1 MRSRPDPKPAPRKLP
16 EAKLRHDPQVIK
28 WVQRLKGDPAARP
41 AALSETELRWVM
53 EEVMRRRGDEFSDTH
68 FAKAMEKTTP
78 VLAHPQVT
86 DPIEDLGH
94 IFSQP
99 EMREFWKVWTTGR
112 PKAGP
117 APNLE
122 FAKAML
128 ATMAVPGITSRGDDA
143 HRLLHDTPRLQDLF
157 DTLSAKAG
165 QVYGPLGYSGA
176 MRLIHK
182 AAAPCH
188 QLALYTN
195 IEMLKE
201 LRALG
206 FDEIGKRLLIDGT
219 AVPAWAQQ
227 VSAGRL
233 PKNPTPKQQEAHDRR
248 EAELRKRAEEA
259 GFRMLGYTKNGKI
272 VPADEKVGS
281 GLRAGKIKAWR
292 GYYLVVIADQATG
305 LPMVWSLV
313 DARED
318 EARQIIPLLSQ
329 LFSLWPELHDD
340 RITEMIAGDSAWDED
355 PWCRLCEVDYG
366 IAPIFRLHNT
376 DHPPQIV
383 PPGQTRGTRVVAVT
397 PRGELMCRGHMQP
410 CKMVKFEPS
419 KRDAALRAGQ
429 TEAADFRV
437 RALCTHHGGG
447 AGGGK
452 PCGHLSLKAD
462 TDWSKLTRYPH
473 HPNGRPE
480 LYATRQAMLV
490 RLGQIES
497 LWNVLKTGNM
507 LAGSG
512 PTRTKMCNR
521 TTHEALI
528 SLAFLGTTALTLA
541 DQRQRHGV
549 AVPPLVGAAAGS
561 TTTTPTPTAG
571 GASPSPAGA
580 PPAGAPVSPATP
592 TPAATSAGRSSGPS
606 DPARQALTA
615 RRSTGQ
621 KQPDWTRHPTQA
633 WLRAERTAA

>member
-1 MRSRPDPKPAPRKLP
+1 MRSRPDPKAAPQKLP
-16 EAKLRHDPQVIK
+16 AAKLRHDPQVMK

-41 AALSETELRWVM
+41 MDLSETELRWVM

-68 FAKAMEKTTP
+68 FAKAMAKTVP

-86 DPIEDLGH
+86 DSIEDLDH
-94 IFSQP
+94 IFAQP
-99 EMREFWKVWTTGR
+99 EMIEFWRAWTAAR

-143 HRLLHDTPRLQDLF
+143 HRLLLGAPALQATF
-157 DTLSAKAG
+157 DELSARTG
-165 QVYGPLGYSGA
+165 RVYTSTCYSAA

-182 AAAPCH
+182 AATPCH

-206 FDEIGKRLLIDGT
+206 FDEIGKRLLIDGS

-233 PKNPTPKQQEAHDRR
+233 PKNPTPQQQAAHDRR
-248 EAELRKRAEEA
+248 EADLRKCAEEA
-259 GFRMLGYTKNGKI
+259 GFRMLAHTRNGKV

-281 GLRAGKIKAWR
+281 GLRAGKVKAWR

-313 DARED
+313 DASED

-397 PRGELMCRGHMQP
+397 PYGELMCRGHMHP
-410 CKMVKFEPS
+410 CKMVKFEPH
-419 KRDAALRAGQ
+419 KRDPTLKAGQ
-429 TEAADFRV
+429 SEKADFRV
-437 RALCTHHGGG
+437 
-447 AGGGK
+447 
-452 PCGHLSLKAD
+452 
-462 TDWSKLTRYPH
+462 
-473 HPNGRPE
+473 
-480 LYATRQAMLV
+480 
-490 RLGQIES
+490 
-497 LWNVLKTGNM
+497 
-507 LAGSG
+507 AGSASSTAAEREEAG
-512 PTRTKMCNR
+512 P
-521 TTHEALI
+521 
-528 SLAFLGTTALTLA
+528 
-541 DQRQRHGV
+541 
-549 AVPPLVGAAAGS
+549 AATCRS
-561 TTTTPTPTAG
+561 RPTPT
-571 GASPSPAGA
+571 GAS
-580 PPAGAPVSPATP
+580 SPATP
-592 TPAATSAGRSSGPS
+592 ITPTGAPSSTPCARPCSSASARSSRCGTS
-606 DPARQALTA
+606 
-615 RRSTGQ
+615 
-621 KQPDWTRHPTQA
+621 
-633 WLRAERTAA
+633 

>member
-41 AALSETELRWVM
+41 TALSETELRWVM

-86 DPIEDLGH
+86 DAIEDLGH

-99 EMREFWKVWTTGR
+99 EMGEFWKVWTTGR

-117 APNLE
+117 TPNLE

-143 HRLLHDTPRLQDLF
+143 HRLLHDTPRLQDVF
-157 DTLSAKAG
+157 EMLSAKAG
-165 QVYGPLGYSGA
+165 QAFGPMGYSGA

-182 AAAPCH
+182 AAGPCH

-206 FDEIGKRLLIDGT
+206 FDQIGKRLLIDGS

-259 GFRMLGYTKNGKI
+259 GFRMLGYTRNGKI

-305 LPMVWSLV
+305 LPLVWSLV

-366 IAPIFRLHNT
+366 IAPIFRLH
-376 DHPPQIV
+376 DDRGLHMV
-383 PPGQTRGTRVVAVT
+383 KPGQTRGTRVAGFT
-397 PRGELMCRGHMQP
+397 HRGELICSSHLEP
-410 CKMVKFEPS
+410 CDMIKFEPH
-419 KRDAALRAGQ
+419 KRDSTLRAGQ

-437 RALCTHHGGG
+437 RALCTHHGG
-447 AGGGK
+447 AVGGGK

-473 HPNGRPE
+473 HASGRPE
-480 LYATRQAMLV
+480 LYAMRQAMLV

-528 SLAFLGTTALTLA
+528 SLAFLGTTAITLA
-541 DQRQRHGV
+541 DQRQRHGI
-549 AVPPLVGAAAGS
+549 AVPPLAGVAAAPS
-561 TTTTPTPTAG
+561 PATTTPNAAGTPAPPSGVPPVVAPAGLATPT
-571 GASPSPAGA
+571 
-580 PPAGAPVSPATP
+580 SPATSATRP
-592 TPAATSAGRSSGPS
+592 NAAP
-606 DPARQALTA
+606 DPARQALATRRTSTA
-615 RRSTGQ
+615 DGPAWVR
-621 KQPDWTRHPTQA
+621 QPAQA
-633 WLRAERTAA
+633 WHQTERTAA